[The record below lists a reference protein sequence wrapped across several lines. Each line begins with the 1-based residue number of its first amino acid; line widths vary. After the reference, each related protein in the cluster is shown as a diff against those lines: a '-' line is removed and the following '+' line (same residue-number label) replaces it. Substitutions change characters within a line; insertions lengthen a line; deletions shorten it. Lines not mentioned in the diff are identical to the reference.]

1 METNRLTSTQRLA
14 LTFGALATLLAMGM
28 AQCASLSV
36 DNTLRMVLTATAAG
50 LSVLCVSILLEDML
64 VRPMLRSLRDLGRKL
79 LLLTQ

>member
-1 METNRLTSTQRLA
+1 MEPNRLTSTQRLA
-14 LTFGALATLLAMGM
+14 LTLGALATLLAMGM

-50 LSVLCVSILLEDML
+50 LSVLCVSVLLEDML
-64 VRPMLRSLRDLGRKL
+64 VRPLLRSVRDAGRKL

>member
-50 LSVLCVSILLEDML
+50 LSVLCVSILFEDML

>member
-1 METNRLTSTQRLA
+1 MEPNRLTSTQRLA
-14 LTFGALATLLAMGM
+14 LTLGALATLLAMGM

-50 LSVLCVSILLEDML
+50 LSVLCVSVLLEDML
-64 VRPMLRSLRDLGRKL
+64 VRPLLRSLRDAGRKL

>member
-14 LTFGALATLLAMGM
+14 LAIGALATLLAMGM

-36 DNTLRMVLTATAAG
+36 DNTARMVLTATSAA

-64 VRPMLRSLRDLGRKL
+64 VQPILRHLRGLGRKV
-79 LLLTQ
+79 LLTE